1 MNPTD
6 FALILQK
13 YLREYLPDQR
23 NASPNTI
30 KSYAMTFSLLARHF
44 EDRHGIPPDRLA
56 LDHIT
61 VDAVLDFLR
70 DLENGRGSSISTRN
84 QRLAAI
90 RALFKFVQRTR
101 PERLAQCQRIRAIS
115 GKRGP
120 KSAMIHY
127 LTPER
132 MKTLLAQPDQCTLRG
147 RRDTALL
154 SLLYDAG
161 VRAQELADL
170 TPGKVRLDAP
180 AQIIVTGKGRKRR
193 TIPLMRPTVTLLRPW
208 MKEQGMDVPERQD
221 EPLFRNPQGGRL
233 TTNGIRHI
241 VRKYADRMP
250 ATTELGQKRITP
262 HTFRHSKAMH
272 LLQSGNPLVVIQSI
286 LGHEDSRT
294 TEMYARADLEMIR
307 AALAKAPEATPR
319 AGAPS
324 WCRKPGL
331 LEWLRQL

>member
-44 EDRHGIPPDRLA
+44 EDRQGIPPDRLA
-56 LDHIT
+56 LDHLT
-61 VDAVLDFLR
+61 ADAVLEFLR
-70 DLENGRGSSISTRN
+70 DLESGRGSCISTRN

-90 RALFKFVQRTR
+90 RAFSKFVQRAR

-120 KSAMIHY
+120 KSVMIHH

-132 MKTLLAQPDQCTLRG
+132 MKTLLAQPDQCTARG
-147 RRDTALL
+147 RRDAALL

-161 VRAQELADL
+161 VRAQELVDL

-180 AQIIVTGKGRKRR
+180 AQIVVTGKGRKRR
-193 TIPLMRPTVTLLRPW
+193 IIPLMCAMVALLRPW
-208 MKEQGMDVPERQD
+208 MKEQGLDVLERRD
-221 EPLFRNPQGGRL
+221 EPLFRNPQGRRL

-241 VRKYADRMP
+241 VRKYAGLMP
-250 ATTELGQKRITP
+250 TAAEVTQKRITP

-272 LLQSGNPLVVIQSI
+272 LLQSGNPLVVIQSF
-286 LGHEDSRT
+286 LGHEDIST
-294 TEMYARADLEMIR
+294 TEMYARADLELIR
-307 AALAKAPEATPR
+307 AALARAPGATPES
-319 AGAPS
+319 GAPS

>member
-56 LDHIT
+56 LDHLT
-61 VDAVLDFLR
+61 ADAVLGFLR
-70 DLENGRGSSISTRN
+70 DLESGRGSCISTRN

-90 RALFKFVQRTR
+90 RAFSKFVQRTR

-120 KSAMIHY
+120 KSDMIHH

-132 MKTLLAQPDQCTLRG
+132 MKTLLAQPDQRTTRG
-147 RRDTALL
+147 QRDATLL

-161 VRAQELADL
+161 VRAQELVDL

-180 AQIIVTGKGRKRR
+180 AQIVVTGKGRKRR
-193 TIPLMRPTVTLLRPW
+193 TIPLMCAMVALLRPW
-208 MKEQGMDVPERQD
+208 MKGQGLDVPERRD
-221 EPLFRNPQGGRL
+221 EPLFRNPQGRRL

-241 VRKYADRMP
+241 VRKYAGLMP
-250 ATTELGQKRITP
+250 AAADVGQKRITP

-272 LLQSGNPLVVIQSI
+272 LLQSGNPLVVIQSF
-286 LGHEDSRT
+286 LGHEDIRT
-294 TEMYARADLEMIR
+294 TETYARADLELTR
-307 AALAKAPEATPR
+307 AALARTPGATPQP
-319 AGAPS
+319 GTPS
-324 WCRKPGL
+324 WCGKPGL